1 MKIYGMMLVAAAIFF
16 GGCASYEQLMTNVD
30 KAETWK
36 GKVEFAPEHARG
48 KGPCF
53 VLYGKYPTPLVYKE
67 FIPVEPDKT
76 YVYKVNFRTLDPELP
91 DSGYMGLELYDENKH
106 IIGHYNVQAYKD
118 TESEVVSA
126 CKGDK
131 FLTVKMIKNYEKIK
145 YSAVAFNVKK
155 DYSDLPNYDISP
167 QCSKMIPDKDGNLR
181 IELKA
186 KLTKDDYVIIHD
198 AARPILPQMAINSM
212 LNVAHE
218 KGNASLA
225 IPCYETVIYTN
236 DGKSGDKELDRN
248 SIMRVQTPQAYNYGL
263 MLELYERAEKE
274 NKHDFVYA
282 DLVLVHYGLPVYF
295 SKGFTN
301 NIKITRK
308 EDIPLCKALMNFS
321 EEELF
326 S

>member
-1 MKIYGMMLVAAAIFF
+1 MQNHVILLAGGIGSRVGGPMPKQFLSLNDKPVIVHTLENFERNSNIDGIIIVCVKDWIPHLKEILLEYKISKVYEIVEGGETGHDSTRNGIF
-16 GGCASYEQLMTNVD
+16 AL
-30 KAETWK
+30 
-36 GKVEFAPEHARG
+36 R
-48 KGPCF
+48 
-53 VLYGKYPTPLVYKE
+53 
-67 FIPVEPDKT
+67 
-76 YVYKVNFRTLDPELP
+76 
-91 DSGYMGLELYDENKH
+91 
-106 IIGHYNVQAYKD
+106 
-118 TESEVVSA
+118 
-126 CKGDK
+126 
-131 FLTVKMIKNYEKIK
+131 
-145 YSAVAFNVKK
+145 
-155 DYSDLPNYDISP
+155 
-167 QCSKMIPDKDGNLR
+167 SKLS
-181 IELKA
+181 
-186 KLTKDDYVIIHD
+186 KDDYVIIHD
-198 AARPILPQMAINSM
+198 AARPILPQMAINTM

-263 MLELYERAEKE
+263 MLELYERAENE

-282 DLVLVHYGLPVYF
+282 DLVLIHYGLPVYF

>member
-1 MKIYGMMLVAAAIFF
+1 MRNHVILLAGGIGSRVGGPMPKQFLSLNDKPVIVHTLENFERNSNIDGIIIVCVKDWIPHLKEILLEYKISKVYEIVEGGETGHDSTRNGIF
-16 GGCASYEQLMTNVD
+16 AL
-30 KAETWK
+30 
-36 GKVEFAPEHARG
+36 R
-48 KGPCF
+48 
-53 VLYGKYPTPLVYKE
+53 
-67 FIPVEPDKT
+67 
-76 YVYKVNFRTLDPELP
+76 
-91 DSGYMGLELYDENKH
+91 
-106 IIGHYNVQAYKD
+106 
-118 TESEVVSA
+118 
-126 CKGDK
+126 
-131 FLTVKMIKNYEKIK
+131 
-145 YSAVAFNVKK
+145 
-155 DYSDLPNYDISP
+155 
-167 QCSKMIPDKDGNLR
+167 SKLS
-181 IELKA
+181 
-186 KLTKDDYVIIHD
+186 KDDYVIIHD
-198 AARPILPQMAINSM
+198 AARPILPQMAINTM

-263 MLELYERAEKE
+263 MLELYERAENE

-282 DLVLVHYGLPVYF
+282 DLVLIHYGLPVYF